1 MPSFQHS
8 NTPPHHH
15 PLQFGSGEYEAV
27 TYEDFLMKIVTPTQ
41 MREIDRRC
49 IEDLGIPGRDLM
61 ERAGAAVAAEVES
74 IILPDRSDPLV
85 ILLAGKG
92 NNGGDALVTSRL
104 LARKKINTLTFLLA
118 QAPAL
123 KGDAALNLDRLI
135 QSQAPL
141 KEVIDESELS
151 GLRESLARADIIVDG
166 IFGTGFKGQARGI
179 AAEVIKLVNQT
190 VSTRP
195 GIRVIAI
202 DIPSGLEGETGKVE
216 GEVIRANRTVTMG
229 LPKTGMVRGDGL
241 NCCGRVIAADIGVP
255 SAVIDEVSAD
265 LELLTGPGLSG
276 LIPPRLQNSHKGS
289 YGHALILAGSPGMT
303 GAAALS
309 SMAALRS
316 GAGLVT
322 LGIPESLNPILEEK
336 CTEIMTLP
344 LPETTTGSLSPDAI
358 SPILN
363 FCRKIDVVAI
373 GPGLS
378 RNPGTGELVRE
389 LVRSCPVPLV
399 IDADGLNLIAEDLS
413 VLRCASSGLTLT
425 PHPGEACR
433 LTGLTREELF
443 ADREG
448 IARKFARENN
458 LILVLKGAGTLIA
471 LPEGP
476 LRINLTGNPG
486 LATGG
491 TGDILTGL
499 IAGFMAQGVV
509 AGSAACLGVYVHG
522 AAGDKVAEKVGE
534 ISLIASDLL
543 EAIPVVLKE
552 LFVWNN
558 C

>member
-1 MPSFQHS
+1 
-8 NTPPHHH
+8 
-15 PLQFGSGEYEAV
+15 
-27 TYEDFLMKIVTPTQ
+27 MKVVTPTQ

-85 ILLAGKG
+85 VLLAGKG

-123 KGDAALNLDRLI
+123 QGDAALNLDRLI
-135 QSQAPL
+135 RSQAPL
-141 KEVIDESELS
+141 KELIDESELS

-190 VSTRP
+190 VSARP

-216 GEVIRANRTVTMG
+216 GEVIRADRTVTMG
-229 LPKTGMVRGDGL
+229 LPKTGMVRGNGL

-289 YGHALILAGSPGMT
+289 YGHLLILAGSPGMT

-309 SMAALRS
+309 SMAALRA

-336 CTEIMTLP
+336 CTEVMTIP
-344 LPETTTGSLSPDAI
+344 LPETSAGTLSPDAI
-358 SPILN
+358 PPILD

-378 RNPGTGELVRE
+378 RNPETGELVKE
-389 LVRSCPVPLV
+389 LIRSCPVPLV
-399 IDADGLNLIAEDLS
+399 IDADGLNLIADDLS
-413 VLRCASSGLTLT
+413 VLSCASSGLTLT

-499 IAGFMAQGVV
+499 IAGFMAQGVE

-522 AAGDKVAEKVGE
+522 AAGDKAAEKVGE

-543 EAIPVVLKE
+543 ETIPAVLKE

-558 C
+558 R

>member
-1 MPSFQHS
+1 
-8 NTPPHHH
+8 
-15 PLQFGSGEYEAV
+15 
-27 TYEDFLMKIVTPTQ
+27 MKVVTPTQ

-85 ILLAGKG
+85 VLLAGKG

-123 KGDAALNLDRLI
+123 QGDAALNLDRLI

-141 KEVIDESELS
+141 KELIYESELS
-151 GLRESLARADIIVDG
+151 GLRESLARANIIVDG
-166 IFGTGFKGQARGI
+166 IFGTGFKGPAQGI

-190 VSTRP
+190 VSARP

-202 DIPSGLEGETGKVE
+202 DIPSGLDGETGKVD
-216 GEVIRANRTVTMG
+216 GAAIRADRTVTMG

-265 LELLTGPGLSG
+265 LELVTGAELSG

-289 YGHALILAGSPGMT
+289 YGHLLILAGSPGMT

-309 SMAALRS
+309 SMAALRA

-336 CTEIMTLP
+336 CTEVMTIP
-344 LPETTTGSLSPDAI
+344 LPETSAGTLSPDALP
-358 SPILN
+358 PIFD

-378 RNPGTGELVRE
+378 RNSETGELVKDLIR
-389 LVRSCPVPLV
+389 LCPVPLI
-399 IDADGLNLIAEDLS
+399 IDADGLNLIADDLA
-413 VLRCASSGLTLT
+413 VLKAAPSELILT
-425 PHPGEACR
+425 PHPGEICR
-433 LTGLTREELF
+433 LTGLTKEELF

-448 IARKFARENN
+448 TARRFARENN

-471 LPEGP
+471 SPEGP
-476 LRINLTGNPG
+476 LRINLNGNPG
-486 LATGG
+486 MATGG

-499 IAGFMAQGVV
+499 IAGFMAQGMK
-509 AGSAACLGVYVHG
+509 GSAAACLGVYIHG
-522 AAGDKVAEKVGE
+522 AAGDQASKKVGQ
-534 ISLIASDLL
+534 ISLIASDLIQ
-543 EAIPVVLKE
+543 EIPSVLNK

-558 C
+558 R

>member
-1 MPSFQHS
+1 
-8 NTPPHHH
+8 
-15 PLQFGSGEYEAV
+15 
-27 TYEDFLMKIVTPTQ
+27 MKIVTPTQ
-41 MREIDRRC
+41 MREIDRRS
-49 IEDLGIPGRDLM
+49 IEDLGIPGEDLM
-61 ERAGAAVAAEVES
+61 ERAGAAVAAEVQS
-74 IILPDRSDPLV
+74 LLASGKIDPFV

-92 NNGGDALVTSRL
+92 NNGGDALVAARL
-104 LARKKINTLTFLLA
+104 LSEKGIKVLTFLLA
-118 QAPAL
+118 TAATL
-123 KGDAALNLDRLI
+123 KGSAALNLDRLVRDK
-135 QSQAPL
+135 SPL
-141 KEVIDESELS
+141 QELVDEE
-151 GLRESLARADIIVDG
+151 GLESLQKLLPTADLIVDG

-179 AAEVIKLVNQT
+179 AAEVIKLVNRT
-190 VSTRP
+190 VLVRP
-195 GIRVIAI
+195 LVRVIAI
-202 DIPSGLEGETGKVE
+202 DIPSGLDGETGKVD
-216 GEVIRANRTVTMG
+216 GPAIRADRTVTMG
-229 LPKTGMVRGDGL
+229 LPKTGMVREDGL
-241 NCCGRVIAADIGVP
+241 NYCGRIVVADIGFP
-255 SAVIDEVSAD
+255 PAVIDEVSTG
-265 LELLTGPGLSG
+265 LELVTGAELSG

-309 SMAALRS
+309 SMAALRA

-336 CTEIMTLP
+336 CTEVMTLP
-344 LPETTTGSLSPDAI
+344 LPETATGSLSLAAI
-358 SPILN
+358 SPILD
-363 FCRKIDVVAI
+363 FCQKIDVVAI

-389 LVRSCPVPLV
+389 LVRSCPVPLI

-413 VLRCASSGLTLT
+413 ILRCAASGLTLT

-433 LTGLTREELF
+433 LTGLTKEELF

-499 IAGFMAQGVV
+499 IAGFMAQGLK

-522 AAGDKVAEKVGE
+522 AAGDKAAKKVGE

-543 EAIPVVLKE
+543 ETIPAVLKE

-558 C
+558 R